1 MKLGID
7 FGTTRIVAAA
17 VDRGNY
23 PVLAFEDSE
32 GAAREWIPPVV
43 ASREGERRYGWDAW
57 ALQSEPGWTL
67 IRSLKRM
74 LEDAGPY
81 TMVEIDGAAVSIL
94 QLLEEMAL
102 DFKRA

>member
-43 ASREGERRYGWDAW
+43 ASREGERR
-57 ALQSEPGWTL
+57 
-67 IRSLKRM
+67 
-74 LEDAGPY
+74 
-81 TMVEIDGAAVSIL
+81 
-94 QLLEEMAL
+94 
-102 DFKRA
+102 